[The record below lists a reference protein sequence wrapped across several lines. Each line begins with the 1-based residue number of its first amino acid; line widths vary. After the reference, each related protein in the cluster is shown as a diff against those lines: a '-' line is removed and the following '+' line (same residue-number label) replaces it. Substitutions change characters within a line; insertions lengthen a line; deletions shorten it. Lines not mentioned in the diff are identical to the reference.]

1 MKTVALYTV
10 APAGDAEN
18 DYKQMEQFTS
28 ELNRFYE
35 KFNLH
40 VELTAYGMTLP
51 VRKGGQYSVK
61 ALQTP
66 LIGQVKKSV
75 LCCIIFLCKKE
86 EVAADE
92 MNNLMRNLMQQ
103 RKAEV
108 VAYFKPNEDM
118 QPVRNDIMRRLIQI
132 DEKTVFSQEDQKRLS
147 DMAKNFLNYGCIRDR
162 ENKVKE
168 AEAAYKESLVIQ
180 RKLSKI
186 NPEMYL
192 PDLSLPYHNLG
203 TLYYR
208 TNRLKEA
215 ELMYNE
221 ALKTRRQLVQE
232 KGDQYLP
239 LLAASGTNM
248 GALYVRTNRLE
259 EAEKIYL
266 EVLDIR
272 EKLAGSARQDERTNL
287 MLADICGNLG
297 NLYNRM
303 NRLEEAEEKFR
314 MALDI
319 EERLLETYDEEA
331 ETAAETGMDQ
341 EDQKTE
347 EIQKLEAKQKRRTE
361 LEKKVAMTSNTLGV
375 LYLKQKHPEEAEIR
389 YLTAFRLY
397 TKLAEEK
404 SDEFEPPLAMVCY
417 NLGNIYRSMK
427 QPEEAG
433 VYLDKAYTICS
444 ARKDSNTM
452 CKQLYDAMNEAKKE
466 AMQKSAEIV
475 RLLEK
480 KGKEEQGKGNY
491 AQAIESY
498 QQAAGLYLEMEDADY
513 KAKAA
518 LLYNEL
524 GLLYWDAEQLE
535 EAEASYQASLK
546 IYRRL
551 AEADSSH
558 LSDVAIASYNLGLFY
573 QETRD
578 EEVNDYLREAF
589 ETAGK
594 CLEDSEQC
602 REIYENLED
611 EPLYGDKED
620 ESDKIDQLD
629 NTGDKVQTAAA
640 DSDNGNTD
648 RTETEKT
655 DKDSSSGG
663 WWKKL
668 WGKK

>member
-1 MKTVALYTV
+1 MKTVALYTI
-10 APAGDAEN
+10 APAGNAEN
-18 DYKQMEQFTS
+18 DYNEMEQFTA

-40 VELTAYGMTLP
+40 VDLTAYGMTLP

-61 ALQTP
+61 ALQNP
-66 LIGQVKKSV
+66 LMGQIRKSV
-75 LCCIIFLCKKE
+75 LCCIIFFCKKE
-86 EVAADE
+86 ELAADE

-103 RKAEV
+103 KKAEV

-132 DEKTVFSQEDQKRLS
+132 DEKTVLSGEDQKRLS

-180 RKLSKI
+180 RKLVKV
-186 NPEMYL
+186 NPKTYL

-215 ELMYNE
+215 EFMYNE

-232 KGDQYLP
+232 RGDVYLS

-248 GALYVRTNRLE
+248 GALYVRTNRFE

-266 EVLDIR
+266 EVLGIR
-272 EKLAGSARQDERTNL
+272 KKLAESAKEDERSNL

-297 NLYNRM
+297 NLYNKL

-314 MALDI
+314 EALEI
-319 EERLLETYDEEA
+319 EERLLERYNEES
-331 ETAAETGMDQ
+331 EENQ
-341 EDQKTE
+341 TE
-347 EIQKLEAKQKRRTE
+347 EKNSEEKPERKRNMD
-361 LEKKVAMTSNTLGV
+361 LEKKAAMTSNTLGV
-375 LYLKQKHPEEAEIR
+375 LYLKQKRPEEAEAR
-389 YLTAFRLY
+389 YLTSFKLY
-397 TKLAEEK
+397 TGLAEEK
-404 SDEFEPPLAMVCY
+404 ADEFEPPLAMVCY
-417 NLGNIYRSMK
+417 NLGNIYRSLK

-433 VYLDKAYTICS
+433 KYLNKAYTICA
-444 ARKDSNTM
+444 ARQDSNAM
-452 CKQLYDAMNEAKKE
+452 CKQLYQAMNEAKRE

-480 KGKEEQGKGNY
+480 KGQEERESGNY
-491 AQAIESY
+491 EAAIETY
-498 QQAAGLYLEMEDADY
+498 RQAAGLYFDMKEAEY
-513 KAKAA
+513 QAKAA

-524 GLLYWDAEQLE
+524 GLLYWDTNQLE
-535 EAEASYQASLK
+535 QAEASYQASLN
-546 IYRRL
+546 IYRKL
-551 AEADSSH
+551 AEADTSH

-573 QETRD
+573 QETKD

-594 CLEDSEQC
+594 CLEDNEQC

-611 EPLYGDKED
+611 EPLYGHREG
-620 ESDKIDQLD
+620 ESDQTDSIDSA
-629 NTGDKVQTAAA
+629 G
-640 DSDNGNTD
+640 
-648 RTETEKT
+648 
-655 DKDSSSGG
+655 KDSSSVG